1 MPRRKKSE
9 AEVQPEAVTEAATE
23 QVQRMPI
30 SELRPFK
37 DHPFKVLDDDAMAAL
52 EQLIQRHQMEAQWTA
67 MHKDSSISNLVGL
80 R

>member
-1 MPRRKKSE
+1 MS
-9 AEVQPEAVTEAATE
+9 
-23 QVQRMPI
+23 M
-30 SELRPFK
+30 LK
-37 DHPFKVLDDDAMAAL
+37 DSSMFDLNTVNKNESGCCWLTYLSLASLLLL